1 MKEEKGF
8 LKKSATSLGVNKLIS
23 NDYLE
28 KVYAGFLGMNAG
40 IRLGAPVEPTEWTP
54 ETIQD
59 VYGDIRGYVKDYK
72 TFSADDD
79 ANGPVFF
86 LRALYDDAVNRELT
100 AEDVGRAWL
109 NYTREGIGM
118 FWWGGEGISTEH
130 TAYQNLKNGIP
141 APKSGSAEVNGI
153 VLAEQIGG
161 QIFVDSWGLLFP
173 NHPKKAA
180 DYAETA
186 ASVSHDKNGLYGARF
201 IAACI
206 SSAFSARTIIEV
218 MEAGLSQIPD
228 DSTYANVVRAVI
240 NFHKQEPDNF
250 RQCRQYLEDHWGY
263 DKYPGICHII
273 PNAGVCVL
281 ALLYGNGQFAR
292 TIEIATMCGWDTDCN
307 AGNVGTIMGVY
318 TGINGIP
325 DHYRKPINDFIAT
338 SSVSGYLNILDIPTF
353 SKSLA
358 LLGYKMANQDP
369 PVELKNSYREE
380 EIYFDFTLPG
390 ATHGF
395 RTDFPFKTFMRHNPH
410 KGYQRK
416 GSLEVII
423 DRMFQGESSKIFYKP
438 FYRREEFNDEKYKP
452 TFAPQVYSG
461 QTVSLKIYPEKL
473 QGEDF
478 ILTPFVRNTYT
489 KENIKLEP
497 IKLKN
502 EKWNS
507 IEFIVPDTEGALIDE
522 AGIIIESPSALTK
535 RAFGKLY
542 IDEFRVYGKPCYS
555 IDFNKQSI
563 EFLCVTPFAHHKGN
577 WTIENGKMKVSS
589 LTDCAAFTGN
599 YFSKNYKISA
609 TIIPRKG
616 LSHNLLFR
624 ASGVKR
630 YYQIGFDGKNQVS
643 FIYND
648 FGIKKLMSV
657 PFDWEHDIEYR
668 FELTCKGDEIDFS
681 INHKKVLFLE
691 DSCCTRGMFGFS
703 LMEQGECLISEIKVE
718 EL

>member
-1 MKEEKGF
+1 M
-8 LKKSATSLGVNKLIS
+8 IS

-28 KVYAGFLGMNAG
+28 KVYAGFLGMNVG

-54 ETIQD
+54 ELIQD
-59 VYGDIRGYVKDYK
+59 VYGDIKGYLKDYK

-86 LRALYDDAVNRELT
+86 LRALYDDAKDRELT
-100 AEDVGRAWL
+100 PDDVGRAWL

-130 TAYQNLKNGIP
+130 TAYNNLKKGIS

-173 NHPKKAA
+173 NNPKKAA

-186 ASVSHDKNGLYGARF
+186 ASVSHDKNGLFGARF

-206 SSAFSARTIIEV
+206 AQAFSAKSINEII
-218 MEAGLSQIPD
+218 EAGLKEIPE
-228 DSTYANVVRAVI
+228 DSTYALVVRAVLD
-240 NFHKQEPDNF
+240 FYKQVPNDF
-250 RQCRQYLEDHWGY
+250 RLCRQYLEDEWGY

-281 ALLYGNGQFAR
+281 SLLYGNGDFAR

-307 AGNVGTIMGVY
+307 AGNVGTILGVF
-318 TGINGIP
+318 TGINKIA

-358 LLGYKMANQDP
+358 ILGYKMANQEP
-369 PVELKNSYREE
+369 PVDLIDSYREE

-390 ATHGF
+390 STHGF
-395 RTDFPFKTFMRHNPH
+395 KTDFPFKTFLRHNSGQ
-410 KGYQRK
+410 GYKRN
-416 GSLEVII
+416 GSLEIFI
-423 DRMFQGESSKIFYKP
+423 DRMIKGESSKIFYKP

-452 TFAPQVYSG
+452 TFAPQIYSG
-461 QTVSLKIYPEKL
+461 QNVSLKIYSDKI

-478 ILTPFVRNTYT
+478 ILTPYIRNTYS
-489 KENIKLEP
+489 KETVKLNSIKLINGE
-497 IKLKN
+497 
-502 EKWNS
+502 WNS
-507 IEFIVPDTEGALIDE
+507 IEFIVPDTDGELIDE
-522 AGIIIESPSALTK
+522 VGFILESPSELTK

-542 IDEFRVYGKPCYS
+542 VDEFRIFGKSCYS
-555 IDFNKQSI
+555 IDFSKQAV
-563 EFLCVTPFAHHKGN
+563 EFLSVTPFSHHRGE
-577 WTIENGKMKVSS
+577 WTLENGRMKVSS

-599 YFSKNYKISA
+599 YYLKDVIINAS
-609 TIIPRKG
+609 IIPKKG
-616 LSHNLLFR
+616 DSHNLLFR
-624 ASGVKR
+624 ASGVER
-630 YYQIGFDGKNQVS
+630 HYQVGFDGENQVS
-643 FIYND
+643 LIAKD
-648 FGIKKLMSV
+648 FGIERIHSV
-657 PFDWEHDIEYR
+657 PFEWKHDEEYQFELKCQGNEIFLSINNEEILSFEHDR
-668 FELTCKGDEIDFS
+668 F
-681 INHKKVLFLE
+681 N
-691 DSCCTRGMFGFS
+691 RGMFGFAM
-703 LMEQGECLISEIKVE
+703 LEQGETILSDISVK